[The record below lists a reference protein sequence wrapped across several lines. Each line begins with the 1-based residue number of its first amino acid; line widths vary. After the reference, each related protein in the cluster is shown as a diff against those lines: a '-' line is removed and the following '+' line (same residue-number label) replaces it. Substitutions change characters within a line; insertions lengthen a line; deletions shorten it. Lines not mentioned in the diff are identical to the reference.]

1 MISSTD
7 LYCFLGTYA
16 RAGAASHAE
25 AVVDYF
31 SYRSHLGIS
40 LKASHGYSVK
50 EAPEPHGKHVEACF
64 PDASGVETAGGLIFA
79 EYILTTAL
87 SCDFPTPAIRCFL
100 SWSSIGILTHY

>member
-7 LYCFLGTYA
+7 LYCFLGAYA

-40 LKASHGYSVK
+40 LKASRGYSAK
-50 EAPEPHGKHVEACF
+50 EASEPHGKHVEACF

-79 EYILTTAL
+79 EYMLATAL
-87 SCDFPTPAIRCFL
+87 PCNFPTPPSDAF
-100 SWSSIGILTHY
+100 SHGAVSEF